1 MQQTST
7 RAGRL
12 AQSDQRADLDQSATV
27 EEQTSLWYGSA
38 AAGRQPGVRQG
49 RMRGLSKWWQR
60 WVLDAVLTHPP
71 PLLAVVVSIFLTVF
85 AVGFWCAHWLDQVDL
100 AVYRSVNVFSD
111 NIRGENMLGQLCG
124 VLPIDVVYTWVNG
137 SDPLLLEGLRALS
150 DGIQSDCSLSH
161 CLPAPY
167 ISLMDS
173 TTPKSS
179 FESIPSVLEVSQL
192 SITHDS
198 RLHNFTMLHLARE
211 GDVAQV
217 MERVALLAGNSSK
230 PKQAYW
236 TSDVGGGWGVKQKH
250 AVLVTG
256 AAHLSHLA
264 LLQTLFPH
272 HRNITAACSVS
283 GSGGV
288 QLVEC
293 REDELV
299 PGLLIANSHLEPATS
314 NTSIRTR
321 QAMLML
327 QSDLK
332 EIDANRFEDNECL
345 SILSPFPHPLFYAGQ
360 ELRYSLR
367 SLEQHAPWVRRI
379 FLVTNG
385 QIPHWLNLDNPRL
398 TIVTHQ
404 DIFPN
409 ASHLPTFSSPAIESH
424 IHRIPGLSDHFLYL
438 NDDVMLMQEVWPED
452 FFSPGSGF
460 KVYLSWSLPECSSGC
475 PGSWLGDGYCDAS
488 CNTSACEWDG
498 GDCAGGDVGGDLLEG
513 DDSMGLDESVGF
525 CAPSCSDLWL
535 ADHYCDHSCNTLS
548 CAFDGGDCGLEKV
561 NLLHNLAVPTA
572 SNTTYVL
579 PHGVAGAWM
588 NLSSLLGPGTSVY
601 GSHTEHPGIR
611 TIVINTAQEVFFLL
625 VKANITATLHLEL
638 NITRQQQGKEKEQL
652 EKSVRYSLTVKC
664 NTSPVVVNRSSE
676 QKPSVPLA
684 EVKNFTF
691 DQLGPRTRHKDT
703 SQDDSK
709 NLEFAYVNVDAS
721 KLPVSLVSKVHQLE
735 ALYRDGE
742 LTVSGLKMRKS
753 RLIAAALHS
762 SKDHHLLYHKE
773 SDWPPKIKAPEN
785 VGKNTTLVVDVNKLY
800 KKENEAKT
808 PLKTDSKPVNTSNHL
823 GARELLWDEHEQET
837 NPSKPALKKRPNFS
851 KKMKP
856 QEKEQEDNG
865 TLAVYTGSLPWEKQ
879 RLFPVGDTED
889 EEREPVLPLTGR
901 RHLLDMFAESLLH
914 VNRLFN
920 SEYGYQAR
928 RVPAHMP
935 HFISKGVMESLQEKF
950 REEFELTSSHRIR
963 KANDMQY
970 AFSYYF
976 YLMSEKRI
984 RTPTE
989 IFTEFDTDASGTLSD
1004 REIRTLLASLHDLP
1018 LHYNIVHEFHML
1030 VKNCSAAHHTREVPT
1045 PVYERYAD
1053 SDLNIVTIFKEECLL
1068 SHCLVVSNA
1077 IQKFICLNSNLD
1089 PKSKSNDLIHALVQ
1103 DTYESL
1109 FPLPSSFELPLNYRN
1124 RFLYVEELVAW
1135 RKWRDFVRALIY
1147 ACLAS
1152 LVFLTLVNFFSTEV
1166 RPATVLRM
1174 SAGCWQFLGVAVL
1187 VLPGEF
1193 AAAVVQAAAP
1203 AGRLRATEG
1212 VTEP

>member
-1 MQQTST
+1 
-7 RAGRL
+7 
-12 AQSDQRADLDQSATV
+12 
-27 EEQTSLWYGSA
+27 
-38 AAGRQPGVRQG
+38 
-49 RMRGLSKWWQR
+49 MRGLSKWWHR
-60 WVLDAVLTHPP
+60 WVLDAVLTNPP
-71 PLLAVVVSIFLTVF
+71 PLVAVVVTIFLTVF

-111 NIRGENMLGQLCG
+111 NIRGENLLGQLCG

-150 DGIQSDCSLSH
+150 EGIQSDCSLSH

-167 ISLMDS
+167 ISLVDC
-173 TTPKSS
+173 TTPKST
-179 FESIPSVLEVSQL
+179 FESIPSVLEVTQL
-192 SITHDS
+192 TINHDS
-198 RLHNFTMLHLARE
+198 RPHNFTMLHLARE
-211 GDVAQV
+211 EDVAQV
-217 MERVALLAGNSSK
+217 MERVMLLAGNSSK

-250 AVLVTG
+250 SVL
-256 AAHLSHLA
+256 A
-264 LLQTLFPH
+264 LFPH
-272 HRNITAACSVS
+272 HRNITAVCSVS

-288 QLVEC
+288 QLIEC
-293 REDELV
+293 REEELV

-314 NTSIRTR
+314 NSSIRTR

-332 EIDANRFEDNECL
+332 EIDANRFEDNE
-345 SILSPFPHPLFYAGQ
+345 

-367 SLEQHAPWVRRI
+367 SLEQYAPWVRRI

-385 QIPHWLNLDNPRL
+385 QIPHWLNLDHPRL

-424 IHRIPGLSDHFLYL
+424 IHRIPGLSEHFLYL

-452 FFSPGSGF
+452 FFSPGSGY

-513 DDSMGLDESVGF
+513 DNSMGTDETVGF

-561 NLLHNLAVPTA
+561 DLLHNLPVPTT

-579 PHGVAGAWM
+579 PQGVGGAWM
-588 NLSSLLGPGTSVY
+588 NLSSLLGPGTSVH

-611 TIVINTAQEVFFLL
+611 TIVVNTAQDVLFLL
-625 VKANITATLHLEL
+625 VKANVTATLHLEL
-638 NITRQQQGKEKEQL
+638 NISRQQQGKEKEQL
-652 EKSVRYSLTVKC
+652 EKFVRYSLTVKC
-664 NTSPVVVNRSSE
+664 NTFPVVVSKSSE
-676 QKPSVPLA
+676 QTPSVPLA
-684 EVKNFTF
+684 GVKNFTF
-691 DQLGPRTRHKDT
+691 DHLGPNTRPKDT
-703 SQDDSK
+703 SQDGSK
-709 NLEFAYVNVDAS
+709 NLEFAYVNVNAS
-721 KLPVSLVSKVHQLE
+721 RLPASLVSKVLQLE
-735 ALYRDGE
+735 ALYTDGE

-753 RLIAAALHS
+753 ELIAEALHS
-762 SKDHHLLYHKE
+762 SKDHHLVYHNE

-785 VGKNTTLVVDVNKLY
+785 VQKSTTSIIDVSKLY
-800 KKENEAKT
+800 KNENENKT
-808 PLKTDSKPVNTSNHL
+808 ALKMDSKPVNASNHL
-823 GARELLWDEHEQET
+823 GARELLWAGNAQET
-837 NPSKPALKKRPNFS
+837 NPSKSALKKHPYFS
-851 KKMKP
+851 KKIKI
-856 QEKEQEDNG
+856 QEKQLEDDG
-865 TLAVYTGSLPWEKQ
+865 TFAVYTGSLPWEKQ
-879 RLFPVGDTED
+879 KLFPIEDTE
-889 EEREPVLPLTGR
+889 EREREPVLPFTGR

-935 HFISKGVMESLQEKF
+935 HFINKAVMESLQEKF
-950 REEFELTSSHRIR
+950 KEEFELTSSHRIR

-984 RTPTE
+984 RTPIE
-989 IFTEFDTDASGTLSD
+989 VFKEFDTDTSGTLSD

-1030 VKNCSAAHHTREVPT
+1030 VKNCSAAHRTKDIPT

-1053 SDLNIVTIFKEECLL
+1053 SDLPTLSLELMLRCEPLTALLRKLEKVNKYRYIHQSDEAVHFKMVTSNVSIVIHMLDEVRK
-1068 SHCLVVSNA
+1068 NRR
-1077 IQKFICLNSNLD
+1077 KFICLNSNLD
-1089 PKSKSNDLIHALVQ
+1089 PKEQ
-1103 DTYESL
+1103 
-1109 FPLPSSFELPLNYRN
+1109 
-1124 RFLYVEELVAW
+1124 ELVAW

-1152 LVFLTLVNFFSTEV
+1152 LVFLTLVNFFSTELES
-1166 RPATVLRM
+1166 LRRRWCRRRRRRDGYG
-1174 SAGCWQFLGVAVL
+1174 ALKV
-1187 VLPGEF
+1187 
-1193 AAAVVQAAAP
+1193 
-1203 AGRLRATEG
+1203 
-1212 VTEP
+1212 

>member
-1 MQQTST
+1 
-7 RAGRL
+7 
-12 AQSDQRADLDQSATV
+12 
-27 EEQTSLWYGSA
+27 
-38 AAGRQPGVRQG
+38 
-49 RMRGLSKWWQR
+49 MRGVSKWWQR
-60 WVLDAVLTHPP
+60 TVLDAVLTHPP
-71 PLLAVVVSIFLTVF
+71 PLVAVVVTIFLTVF

-111 NIRGENMLGQLCG
+111 NIRGENLLGQLCG

-137 SDPLLLEGLRALS
+137 SDPLLLDGLRALS
-150 DGIQSDCSLSH
+150 DGLQRDCSLSH

-173 TTPKSS
+173 TTPKST
-179 FESIPSVLEVSQL
+179 FESIPSVLEVTQL

-198 RLHNFTMLHLARE
+198 RPHNFTMLHLAGE

-217 MERVALLAGNSSK
+217 MEKVMVLAGNSSK

-236 TSDVGGGWGVKQKH
+236 TSDVGGGWGLKHKH

-256 AAHLSHLA
+256 AAHLSHSA

-272 HRNITAACSVS
+272 HKNITAACSVS
-283 GSGGV
+283 GSEGV

-293 REDELV
+293 REEELV
-299 PGLLIANSHLEPATS
+299 PGLLIANSHMEPATS
-314 NTSIRTR
+314 NSSIRTR

-327 QSDLK
+327 RSDLK
-332 EIDANRFEDNECL
+332 EIDANRFEDNE
-345 SILSPFPHPLFYAGQ
+345 

-367 SLEQHAPWVRRI
+367 SLEQYAPWVRRI

-385 QIPHWLNLDNPRL
+385 QIPHWLNLDHPRL

-438 NDDVMLMQEVWPED
+438 NDDVMLMQDVWPED
-452 FFSPGSGF
+452 FFSPGSGY

-513 DDSMGLDESVGF
+513 DDSMGMDETVGF

-535 ADHYCDHSCNTLS
+535 ADHYCDHSCNTLL

-561 NLLHNLAVPTA
+561 DLLHNLPVPTE
-572 SNTTYVL
+572 SNTTYIL
-579 PHGVAGAWM
+579 PRGIGGAWM
-588 NLSSLLGPGTSVY
+588 NLSSLLGPGTSVH

-611 TIVINTAQEVFFLL
+611 TIVVNTAQDVLFLL
-625 VKANITATLHLEL
+625 VKANVTATLHLEL
-638 NITRQQQGKEKEQL
+638 NITRQQQGKDKEQQL
-652 EKSVRYSLTVKC
+652 EKSVRYSLIVKC
-664 NTSPVVVNRSSE
+664 NTFPVVVSKPSE
-676 QKPSVPLA
+676 QTPSVPLIG
-684 EVKNFTF
+684 VKNFTF
-691 DQLGPRTRHKDT
+691 DHLEPQTRPKNT
-703 SQDDSK
+703 AQDDSN
-709 NLEFAYVNVDAS
+709 NLEFAYVDMNAS
-721 KLPVSLVSKVHQLE
+721 KLPASLVPKVLQLE

-742 LTVSGLKMRKS
+742 LTVRGLKVRKS
-753 RLIAAALHS
+753 RLIAAALRS
-762 SKDHHLLYHKE
+762 SKDHHLVYHKE
-773 SDWPPKIKAPEN
+773 SDWPPKIKASEN
-785 VGKNTTLVVDVNKLY
+785 VEKNTTSVIDANKLY
-800 KKENEAKT
+800 KKENEIKT
-808 PLKTDSKPVNTSNHL
+808 VLKTSKQPDNVSNHL
-823 GARELLWDEHEQET
+823 GARELLWAGNAQET
-837 NPSKPALKKRPNFS
+837 HPSKPVWKKHLNFG
-851 KKMKP
+851 KKIKP
-856 QEKEQEDNG
+856 QDKDLEDEG
-865 TLAVYTGSLPWEKQ
+865 TLAMYSGSLPWEKQ
-879 RLFPVGDTED
+879 RLFPIEDTEE

-935 HFISKGVMESLQEKF
+935 HFINKGVMESLQEKF
-950 REEFELTSSHRIR
+950 KDEFELTSSHRIR

-989 IFTEFDTDASGTLSD
+989 VFKEFDTDASGTLSD
-1004 REIRTLLASLHDLP
+1004 REIRTLLASMHDLP
-1018 LHYNIVHEFHML
+1018 LHYNIVHEFHIL
-1030 VKNCSAAHHTREVPT
+1030 VKNCSAAHHTKEVPT

-1053 SDLNIVTIFKEECLL
+1053 SDLPTLSLELMLKCEPLTALLRRLEKVNKYHYTHQSDEAVHFKMVTSNVSIVIHMLDEVRK
-1068 SHCLVVSNA
+1068 NRR
-1077 IQKFICLNSNLD
+1077 KFICLNSNLD

-1124 RFLYVEELVAW
+1124 RFLYVEELIAW

-1152 LVFLTLVNFFSTEV
+1152 LVFLTLVNFFSTELES
-1166 RPATVLRM
+1166 LRRRWCRRRRRRD
-1174 SAGCWQFLGVAVL
+1174 GYGTLKV
-1187 VLPGEF
+1187 
-1193 AAAVVQAAAP
+1193 
-1203 AGRLRATEG
+1203 
-1212 VTEP
+1212 

>member
-1 MQQTST
+1 MFAH
-7 RAGRL
+7 RAKGI
-12 AQSDQRADLDQSATV
+12 
-27 EEQTSLWYGSA
+27 EQHPYTGHKIVQYGSA

-85 AVGFWCAHWLDQVDL
+85 AVGFWTRLTWQCIGLSTCSRTTLEEKTCWGSCVVCCPLMWCTLGSMAQTPCCWR
-100 AVYRSVNVFSD
+100 VY
-111 NIRGENMLGQLCG
+111 G
-124 VLPIDVVYTWVNG
+124 
-137 SDPLLLEGLRALS
+137 LS

-332 EIDANRFEDNECL
+332 EIDANRFEDNE
-345 SILSPFPHPLFYAGQ
+345 

-1053 SDLNIVTIFKEECLL
+1053 SDLPTVSLELMLKCEPLTALLKKLEKVNKYRYTHQSDEAVHFKMVTSNVSIVIHMLDEVRK
-1068 SHCLVVSNA
+1068 NRR
-1077 IQKFICLNSNLD
+1077 KFICLNSNLD

-1152 LVFLTLVNFFSTEV
+1152 LVFLTLVNFFSTELES
-1166 RPATVLRM
+1166 LRRRWCRRRRRRD
-1174 SAGCWQFLGVAVL
+1174 GYGPLKV
-1187 VLPGEF
+1187 
-1193 AAAVVQAAAP
+1193 
-1203 AGRLRATEG
+1203 
-1212 VTEP
+1212 